1 MKCMCLYVLK
11 VAQLMF
17 VDEIMMCLLLEQI
30 NLSVLYIGQSFI
42 CSLQNY
48 QISRIISFF
57 HSVRYL
63 KSQITR
69 CRELCVLKKPLP
81 LTRTREILLEA
92 LLCIRLNLKLAHIV
106 CGVAVI
112 HLLNLHVF

>member
-42 CSLQNY
+42 CSLQIY
-48 QISRIISFF
+48 QISRIILFV
-57 HSVRYL
+57 HSIRYL
-63 KSQITR
+63 KSQK
-69 CRELCVLKKPLP
+69 CRKLCVLKKPLP
-81 LTRTREILLEA
+81 LTRTQEILLEA
-92 LLCIRLNLKLAHIV
+92 LLCIRLNLKLVHIV

-112 HLLNLHVF
+112 HLFNLHVF